1 MLRREFYV
9 SRQLA
14 AGSWQKCTSA
24 YSAGGVC
31 RIARCPLPAARCPLP
46 AARCPLPAA
55 RCDLPPV
62 L

>member
-24 YSAGGVC
+24 YSTGGVC
-31 RIARCPLPAARCPLP
+31 RVLLAARCPLP

-55 RCDLPPV
+55 RCALRPATCA
-62 L
+62 